1 MPINLLQT
9 ISRAFSILI
18 CEIQFFVIKA
28 PLVQGDDIASKTTNL
43 HTPTIATPHRN
54 NTDILHKDEIAI

>member
-18 CEIQFFVIKA
+18 CEIQFFVI
-28 PLVQGDDIASKTTNL
+28 
-43 HTPTIATPHRN
+43 
-54 NTDILHKDEIAI
+54 E